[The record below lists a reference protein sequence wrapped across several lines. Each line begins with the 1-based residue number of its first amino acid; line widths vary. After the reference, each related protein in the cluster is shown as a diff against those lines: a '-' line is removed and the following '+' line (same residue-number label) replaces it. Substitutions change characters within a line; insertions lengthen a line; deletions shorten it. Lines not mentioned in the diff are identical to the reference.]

1 MQHHDAEG
9 LTTGG
14 PNRRVAIVGAGPI
27 GLAAAFRLAERGH
40 EVTVLERE
48 GVGHALTRW
57 GATRFFSPLGM
68 NVPTGFRELLGGRLP
83 PDDALLTGPEMV
95 ERVLKPVAQSSLL
108 ADRIRERHRV
118 VAVGRAG
125 MTRGDYAGHPLR
137 AERPFH
143 LLVETPDGERR
154 FEADVVL
161 DASGVTGL
169 PSSLGAGGIPAAGE
183 RALANRLVRDLGTLE
198 ERLDSLEGRHT
209 LLVGHGHSAATAI
222 LRLASLAVREAFTRL
237 TWAVRC
243 ANRRPVLEAVP
254 DPLPERQRIAS
265 GANDLAAD
273 PPPFLTV
280 HRKAAVE
287 SLEARGRSIS
297 VRFTSGVE
305 DDFHSVVALTGFR
318 PDLSFVSELALEI
331 SPVTEGSARL
341 SRALSN
347 VTDCLSVPAVSPE
360 DLGSGEPGFYLL
372 GAKSYG
378 RSRNFLLRTGLAH
391 LETIVPAVESGVG
404 TAFA

>member
-14 PNRRVAIVGAGPI
+14 RQRRVAIVGAGPI

-48 GVGHALTRW
+48 DVGHALTRW

-83 PDDALLTGPEMV
+83 PDDALLTGPDMV
-95 ERVLKPVAQSSLL
+95 VGVLKPVAQSSLL

-137 AERPFH
+137 SERPFH

-198 ERLDSLEGRHT
+198 DRLDSLGGRHT

-222 LRLASLAVREAFTRL
+222 LRLAPLAARETSTRL
-237 TWAVRC
+237 TWAVRS
-243 ANRRPVLEAVP
+243 ANRRPVAEAVA

-280 HRKAAVE
+280 LRKAAVE
-287 SLEARGRSIS
+287 RLEARDRSIS
-297 VRFTSGVE
+297 VRFTSGAE
-305 DDFHSVVALTGFR
+305 AEFDSVVALTGFR

-347 VTDCLSVPAVSPE
+347 VTDCLSVPAVSPD

-391 LETIVPAVESGVG
+391 LEAIVPAIESGVG
-404 TAFA
+404 TPFA